1 MTRNRQNWRTGGN
14 TFLSSPANQ
23 CDTAR
28 NIRLMS
34 YTVLTRSDVKLAFVF
49 SRSALEKKNLLLFL
63 SLPFFFSSNTTI
75 LIGNTTSKTT
85 KTASKLINQGAGLGR
100 VKGVQ
105 MKKWCVCFTVPVYDV

>member
-49 SRSALEKKNLLLFL
+49 SRSALEKKKSSFISLSPILFL
-63 SLPFFFSSNTTI
+63 FKYHHFNREHNI
-75 LIGNTTSKTT
+75 QDNKD
-85 KTASKLINQGAGLGR
+85 
-100 VKGVQ
+100 
-105 MKKWCVCFTVPVYDV
+105 CFQAD

>member
-63 SLPFFFSSNTTI
+63 SLPFFFLFKYHHFNREHNI
-75 LIGNTTSKTT
+75 QDNKD
-85 KTASKLINQGAGLGR
+85 
-100 VKGVQ
+100 
-105 MKKWCVCFTVPVYDV
+105 CFQAD